1 MGASFAKAPGEPKDL
16 FALAM
21 GMPFTRRGAWF
32 GVFADSMNRAISGS
46 KLYIGSRRGNTIER
60 RGFSNKAFAYI
71 APVYNGEKQDYR
83 VSITT
88 PFELVMTTLY
98 GKITLCF
105 ADKDTLYIRGE
116 NGLGLAF
123 ERDQEAHEV
132 VKRRGSGW
140 IQVMQN
146 MGSML
151 YIPLKGTIEMKADWD
166 YASLSTPRVR
176 GQILPD
182 ENGEFLLACAESV
195 FDQVEKDRYVTYEEA
210 LEDVKADWNEYAS
223 HFPDAGEFNDLM
235 PEALWTMWSFIT
247 SPSMK
252 LEHPMIFMTGNMMA
266 SSWQMIQ
273 NAVAMKDNVPLRNE
287 FLINMLDELSPIGQ
301 FPDFIDDFRS
311 SPQGLKPPIQGWGLK
326 WIMKNHDLKAEIP
339 EETLKRIYEGYAAWY
354 NWFMTYRDDDHD
366 GLPQHEHG
374 DDTGFDDSTAFVSTS
389 EVEAPDLPSYLAL
402 LAEALGDIAKMLG
415 KPEEAEAWARKSKD
429 MIDLMIRELWN
440 GERFICRRNRTHEP
454 ILSDSLLHYTP
465 IVLGKRLPQEIIDK
479 LTADLMVEGEFLSPV
494 GLASERIT
502 SQQYRMSGMARG
514 FVLPPYHILMVTGLY
529 DAGKVSEAKEIGS
542 RYCRAMRKG
551 FNFLLDPVRPSFG
564 SFGCSWPVCT
574 FLVLANMIAN
584 M

>member
-1 MGASFAKAPGEPKDL
+1 M
-16 FALAM
+16 
-21 GMPFTRRGAWF
+21 
-32 GVFADSMNRAISGS
+32 
-46 KLYIGSRRGNTIER
+46 
-60 RGFSNKAFAYI
+60 
-71 APVYNGEKQDYR
+71 
-83 VSITT
+83 
-88 PFELVMTTLY
+88 
-98 GKITLCF
+98 
-105 ADKDTLYIRGE
+105 
-116 NGLGLAF
+116 
-123 ERDQEAHEV
+123 
-132 VKRRGSGW
+132 
-140 IQVMQN
+140 
-146 MGSML
+146 
-151 YIPLKGTIEMKADWD
+151 
-166 YASLSTPRVR
+166 
-176 GQILPD
+176 
-182 ENGEFLLACAESV
+182 
-195 FDQVEKDRYVTYEEA
+195 TYEEA
-210 LEDVKADWNEYAS
+210 LEDVKADWNEYVG

-273 NAVAMKDNVPLRNE
+273 NAVAMTDNVPLRNE
-287 FLINMLDELSPIGQ
+287 FLVNMLDELSPIGQ

-339 EETLKRIYEGYAAWY
+339 EDMLKRIYEGYAAWY
-354 NWFMTYRDDDHD
+354 NWFMTYRDDDRD

-389 EVEAPDLPSYLAL
+389 EIEAPDLPSYLAI
-402 LAEALGDIAKMLG
+402 LAESLGDIAKMLG
-415 KPEEAEAWARKSKD
+415 KPEEAEEWYQKSKD

-440 GERFICRRNRTHEP
+440 GEMFICRTSRTHEP
-454 ILSDSLLHYTP
+454 IISGSLLHYTP

-514 FVLPPYHILMVTGLY
+514 FVLPPYHILMVTGMY
-529 DAGKVSEAKEIGS
+529 DAGKVAEAKEIGS
-542 RYCRAMRKG
+542 RYCKAMRRG
-551 FNFLLDPVRPSFG
+551 FNFLLDPVRPSFS